1 MSEVRHLSVSIA
13 RTVAFVYDVL
23 SDPTS
28 FPKWASGLGT
38 LRSVDGR
45 WVTQTPDGPM
55 HVRFSER
62 NAFGVLDHWV
72 TPRAG
77 APIYIPL
84 RVVANGEGCELIF
97 TLFRQPGMDQEKFD
111 ADADW
116 VRRDLNAAKLFLEA
130 AHAHESP
137 VS

>member
-1 MSEVRHLSVSIA
+1 MCQSP
-13 RTVAFVYDVL
+13 RTAAFVYDVL

-38 LRSVDGR
+38 FSRVDGR

-62 NAFGVLDHWV
+62 NPFGVLDHWV
-72 TPRAG
+72 TPRTDV
-77 APIYIPL
+77 PIYIPL

-97 TLFRQPGMDQEKFD
+97 TLFRQPGMEPRK
-111 ADADW
+111 
-116 VRRDLNAAKLFLEA
+116 V
-130 AHAHESP
+130 
-137 VS
+137 